1 MIVYDR
7 FIKLRDALENFSG
20 LYENE
25 LKWFD
30 ARIEFLKT
38 LI

>member
-7 FIKLRDALENFSG
+7 FIKLRDALEDFSG

-25 LKWFD
+25 VNWFN
-30 ARIEFLKT
+30 
-38 LI
+38 